1 MRKLVLV
8 LLALVALAFAQ
19 TLTVVNSFASP
30 DIYPNG
36 LAWDGASLWL
46 NGGSND
52 GFYELDPTTGATL
65 SSFFPSE
72 PGGDNA
78 MGCAFDG
85 TNLWGNYLYDTGSPA
100 DVYEYTTAGVYQS
113 DFAGPANYGTGLTFD
128 GTYLWYAASTPNTI
142 YQVDTSGSLISSF
155 TFPGSGPRGLGYDLA
170 NDVLWCGA
178 GSTLYALQTDGTVIE
193 TYNLNS
199 VAGGFS
205 SAGVAFDGTYIW
217 IAEQASDIIYQ
228 LEASGSAVVNTSF
241 GEIKS
246 LYAD

>member
-30 DIYPNG
+30 DVYPNG
-36 LAWDGASLWL
+36 LAWDGTNLWL
-46 NGGSND
+46 NGGGND

-85 TNLWGNYLYDTGSPA
+85 TNLWGSYLENTGVPA

-113 DFAGPANYGTGLTFD
+113 DFTGPANFGTGLTWD
-128 GTYLWYAASTPNTI
+128 GTYLWYASNTTNTI
-142 YQVDTSGSLISSF
+142 YQLDTSGGVISSF
-155 TFPGSGPRGLGYDLA
+155 TFPGSSPRGLGYDLA
-170 NDVLWCGA
+170 NDVIWCGA
-178 GSTLYALQTDGTVIE
+178 GTSLYALQTDGTVIE

-205 SAGVAFDGTYIW
+205 AAGVAFDGTYVW
-217 IAEQASDIIYQ
+217 IANQSSDIIYQ
-228 LEASGSAVVNTSF
+228 LETSGSAVVNTSF